1 MESAISQ
8 LTNLPTTRT
17 QIADYVDLVKSDILS
32 GYVKPEVAAIM
43 LKSFEEIVKSLR
55 ADKDI
60 KEHIQ
65 DACDLH
71 AEKSFEFGDTKFSK
85 SERPTYNFKECGSSR
100 WLEASQALMKA
111 KSDLKA
117 VEDWLKTLKEETPDT
132 LSGEMVQPPT
142 VLKTSVVSIQL
153 KK

>member
-1 MESAISQ
+1 MESAIST

-17 QIADYVDLVKSDILS
+17 QIADYVELVKNDILS

-60 KEHIQ
+60 KDHIQ

-71 AEKSFEFGDTKFSK
+71 CEKSFEYGDVKFTKT
-85 SERPTYNFKECGSSR
+85 ERPKYDFKVCESSR

-111 KSDLKA
+111 KSDLKT

-132 LSGEMVQPPT
+132 LSGEMVQPPL
-142 VLKTSVVSIQL
+142 VEKTSVVSIQL